1 MLLFSRGQASSVRA
15 IVSVQLMSLS
25 IHIETRFWSCLQYNA
40 FAGPAAQKLRCLA
53 AMTTCVDG
61 TPIVSPRV
69 STCLGG
75 FGIADLVAFLSASM
89 AVLTIPPMLRLAV
102 WVVAVAGWVDDA
114 DLVLGGSDVDV
125 DEDVDLD
132 VDLDLKSS
140 VLVLS
145 GLSSDVFAEADI
157 AAELEDVDQVDDEV
171 WIVEVDF
178 GLSVLVSVK
187 SSSLLFAESAF
198 LVLLEVTT
206 VLEAMLKTVD
216 ELDPP
221 WASESES

>member
-75 FGIADLVAFLSASM
+75 FGIADLVAFLSVSM
-89 AVLTIPPMLRLAV
+89 AVLTIPPMLRLVV

-114 DLVLGGSDVDV
+114 DLVLGESDVDV

-132 VDLDLKSS
+132 LVLESS

-145 GLSSDVFAEADI
+145 GLSSDVFAEAEK
-157 AAELEDVDQVDDEV
+157 AAELEEVDQVDNEV

-178 GLSVLVSVK
+178 GLSVLISVK